1 MAKAELISRENN
13 IAQLKVTLDAAEV
26 DKYYQ
31 QVYKDY
37 AGQIKVPGFRKG
49 KVPPNIVRNY
59 VGKDNV
65 AGAAEEQIKEHAID
79 DGLTQLKLTPRQ
91 GHVTWVQEPDPEE
104 GQPITYEFSIPVLP
118 EVVLPDYSSYEFS
131 VPVLG
136 ISEDMKQRYRERL
149 IEKYSE
155 YPDKPGA
162 AEKGDALL
170 ISFSSNYADGGE
182 ATPLKHDGLMF
193 VLGRDGNMPGWDEK
207 LTGLKAGDSVDFD
220 YLVPENFADKR
231 VATKLVKLHIDV
243 KTVSTVVVPELNEQF
258 VKDTLHMESMEQ
270 FEEYLMLS
278 LQRERDAQVE
288 QIKRDLVMQKLA
300 AGIEADIT
308 EDMVSDEIDG
318 LVKENDRT
326 LRQYD
331 SSLDQYLQGKGQSL
345 PEYRESLREAALTK
359 IRLFLA
365 VKTIA
370 DAEGIFAASDDFQ
383 RYAAYLMQYEGIPL
397 EQMRELMKHREFYTE
412 AAYQIVRE
420 KVFEHVV
427 ASAKFNA
434 EPLSTGAASAET
446 TDAPPA
452 DETGNS

>member
-1 MAKAELISRENN
+1 
-13 IAQLKVTLDAAEV
+13 
-26 DKYYQ
+26 
-31 QVYKDY
+31 
-37 AGQIKVPGFRKG
+37 
-49 KVPPNIVRNY
+49 
-59 VGKDNV
+59 
-65 AGAAEEQIKEHAID
+65 
-79 DGLTQLKLTPRQ
+79 
-91 GHVTWVQEPDPEE
+91 
-104 GQPITYEFSIPVLP
+104 
-118 EVVLPDYSSYEFS
+118 
-131 VPVLG
+131 
-136 ISEDMKQRYRERL
+136 
-149 IEKYSE
+149 
-155 YPDKPGA
+155 
-162 AEKGDALL
+162 
-170 ISFSSNYADGGE
+170 
-182 ATPLKHDGLMF
+182 
-193 VLGRDGNMPGWDEK
+193 
-207 LTGLKAGDSVDFD
+207 
-220 YLVPENFADKR
+220 
-231 VATKLVKLHIDV
+231 
-243 KTVSTVVVPELNEQF
+243 
-258 VKDTLHMESMEQ
+258 
-270 FEEYLMLS
+270 
-278 LQRERDAQVE
+278 
-288 QIKRDLVMQKLA
+288 
-300 AGIEADIT
+300 
-308 EDMVSDEIDG
+308 
-318 LVKENDRT
+318 VKENDRT

>member
-1 MAKAELISRENN
+1 
-13 IAQLKVTLDAAEV
+13 VTLDAAEV

-31 QVYKDY
+31 QVYRDY
-37 AGQIKVPGFRKG
+37 ANQIKVPGFRKG
-49 KVPPNIVRNY
+49 KVPANIVRNY
-59 VGKDNV
+59 VGKENV
-65 AGAAEEQIKEHAID
+65 SGAAEEQIKEHAID

-91 GHVTWVQEPDPEE
+91 GRVTWVQEPDPEE
-104 GQPITYEFSIPVLP
+104 GQPITYEFS
-118 EVVLPDYSSYEFS
+118 

-136 ISEDMKQRYRERL
+136 ISEEMKQRYRERL

-155 YPDKPGA
+155 YPEKQGA
-162 AEKGDALL
+162 AEKDDALL
-170 ISFSSNYADGGE
+170 ISFNSAYAEGGE
-182 ATPLKHDGLMF
+182 ETPLKHEGLLY
-193 VLGRDGNMPGWDEK
+193 VLGREGNMPGWDEK

-231 VATKLVKLHIDV
+231 VATKLVKLHIGV
-243 KTVSTVVVPELNEQF
+243 QTVNSIVVPELNEQF
-258 VKDTLHMESMEQ
+258 VKDTLHMESMAQ
-270 FEEYLMLS
+270 FDEYLLLS

-300 AGIEADIT
+300 ADIVADIT

-331 SSLDQYLQGKGQSL
+331 SSLDQYLQGKGQAL
-345 PEYRESLREAALTK
+345 QDYRESLREAALTK

-370 DAEGIFAASDDFQ
+370 DTESIFAASEDFQ
-383 RYAAYLMQYEGIPL
+383 RYASYLMQYEGIPL

-427 ASAKFNA
+427 ASATFNP
-434 EPLSTGAASAET
+434 EPLSTGSEPAESADAA
-446 TDAPPA
+446 PA
-452 DETGNS
+452 DEAGNS